1 MLNLGGGDL
10 DTNTPMGSMI
20 SPIVVALVRVELGIE
35 CHRIIESVIEAWAV
49 GQDLGGR
56 RPAFIDSQ
64 IR

>member
-1 MLNLGGGDL
+1 
-10 DTNTPMGSMI
+10 MI
-20 SPIVVALVRVELGIE
+20 SPIVAALVRVELGIE